1 MPVRSWVCGF
11 ALLLVAL
18 PALAL
23 TTKSVNQGLTQD
35 QVVALL
41 AGSGAKISNVK
52 LTGSDLSVGSFT
64 AGDALGLPTGVVLS
78 TGNIADATGANTTE
92 SSGATL
98 GTPGQPALDAIVA
111 PFVTHDASVIEFDV
125 VTESPTFAIRYVFAS
140 EEYTEFVDSEF
151 NDVFA
156 FFVNGANIAITPGSN
171 QPVTINTVN
180 HLRNQGLYRDNHGG
194 TETQFDGYTT
204 PLLAVAVVEPGTT
217 NHIRI
222 AIADT
227 SDGQLDSAVFIAQG
241 GISGSQ
247 IAPIIIPTQNVVE
260 ASLSGNATEVELP
273 LFYAFESAPPT
284 LTAEGIPGATITFSP
299 IHRNAAGQAFVTM
312 KIVLGPNT
320 PPGSYVLT
328 IRSSIGPAESFANIV
343 VVVDCQPP
351 SILGTGQ
358 PTTQVVNRGTSAT
371 LRVSALGS
379 APQYQWYS
387 GYAGMTRN
395 PVVGATG
402 PTLNTTAVNDVQP
415 YWVRVT
421 NPCGSA
427 DSLTT
432 FAIPK

>member
-1 MPVRSWVCGF
+1 
-11 ALLLVAL
+11 LLLVSL

-41 AGSGAKISNVK
+41 AGSGATITNVR
-52 LTGSDLSVGSFT
+52 LTGSNLSVGSFSG
-64 AGDALGLPTGVVLS
+64 GDALGLATGVILS
-78 TGNIADATGANTTE
+78 TGDIADAAGANTTE

-98 GTPGQPALDAIVA
+98 GTDGQPALDAIVK

-180 HLRNQGLYRDNHGG
+180 HLRNQGLYRDNRGG
-194 TETQFDGYTT
+194 TATQFDGYTT
-204 PLLAVAVVEPGTT
+204 PLLAVAVVEPRTT

-227 SDGQLDSAVFIAQG
+227 SDGALDSAVFIAQG

-247 IAPIIIPTQNVVE
+247 IAPFIIPTVNVVE
-260 ASLSGNATEVELP
+260 AFLSGNGTEVELP

-284 LTAEGIPGATITFSP
+284 FTAEGIPGATITFSP
-299 IHRNAAGQAFVTM
+299 IHRDASGQAFTTM
-312 KIVLGPNT
+312 KIVLAPDT

-328 IRSSIGPAESFANIV
+328 IKSQIGQAESIANIV

-351 SILGTGQ
+351 MILGTGQ
-358 PTTQVVNRGTSAT
+358 PTTQVVNRGTIAT

-379 APQYQWYS
+379 SPRYQWYS
-387 GYAGMTRN
+387 GYSGMTRN
-395 PVVGATG
+395 PVAGATG
-402 PTLNTTAVNDVQP
+402 AELKTTAVNDVQP

-421 NPCGSA
+421 NPCGSV